1 MTAATT
7 TLTLTAGQ
15 MCYLWA
21 VSVASIFPP
30 QSREFARV
38 VRPARQRRSRG
49 HEGITHPDESVHP
62 QHHEAKV
69 TLDHHS
75 TFYWVTAYPK

>member
-1 MTAATT
+1 MFPVRCVTYG
-7 TLTLTAGQ
+7 LS
-15 MCYLWA
+15 
-21 VSVASIFPP
+21 VSRQYFLA

-62 QHHEAKV
+62 QHHETKV

-75 TFYWVTAYPK
+75 TFYWVIAYPK